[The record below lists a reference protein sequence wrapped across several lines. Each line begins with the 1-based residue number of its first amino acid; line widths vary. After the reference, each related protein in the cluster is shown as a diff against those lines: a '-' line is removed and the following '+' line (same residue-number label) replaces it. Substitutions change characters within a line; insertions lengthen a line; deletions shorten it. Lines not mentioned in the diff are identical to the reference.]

1 MAFTD
6 STKFSASLRQS
17 KWDGWGSW
25 CARCGTPL
33 AGKKPEATQRAPGSD
48 WSVDNCVIL
57 CTDCFAKIG
66 KHKDLLT
73 DEQIPYFQRYPDMWH
88 GDTSYVIKVGQTSS
102 GVKL

>member
-6 STKFSASLRQS
+6 MTKYRASLRQS

-25 CARCGTPL
+25 CARCGEGL
-33 AGKKPEATQRAPGSD
+33 AGKKAEATQRTPGD
-48 WSVDNCVIL
+48 NWDVDNCVVL
-57 CTDCFAKIG
+57 CSSCFKQIG
-66 KHKDLLT
+66 THKGELT
-73 DEQIPYFQRYPDMWH
+73 DAEIPYYHRYPELWH